1 MSYNNELSGFVV
13 LDIETV
19 GCVDAGDYLSPVVPP
34 ANYKD
39 AEKIAA
45 WCAEKQAERI
55 SKAAV
60 EPDLCELVAVGWQ
73 IAGNAT
79 FCATSE
85 VNPEIELLRAAW
97 EAINSR
103 IIIGFYSLSF
113 DLPVLIR
120 RSQLLSVRFV
130 MPNLDKYRT
139 PHIDLFE
146 RLTFNGKITS
156 RSLSFYCKRFAIAS
170 DDTTTGA
177 DIGSMVA
184 AGDWAGVEAH
194 CRADVD
200 KTAALARRLG
210 YLR

>member
-130 MPNLDKYRT
+130 MPNLDK
-139 PHIDLFE
+139 
-146 RLTFNGKITS
+146 ITS